1 MNAIQFIKEHGVEKA
16 RKVIDGAPY
25 LNSEETHFCAEVF
38 VYTDGFDDDG
48 YCQHCVDISD
58 LKRLVESADL
68 VNLKGGVKKLK
79 KEADCLFHNEVE
91 GIALRYEQA
100 IADYE
105 LLFCSGESK

>member
-1 MNAIQFIKEHGVEKA
+1 MNAIQFIKEHGIEKA
-16 RKVIDGAPY
+16 RKVIDGAPE
-25 LNSEETHFCAEVF
+25 LAE
-38 VYTDGFDDDG
+38 YYSTIDGE
-48 YCQHCVDISD
+48 YYRIELHAVNIRH

-91 GIALRYEQA
+91 GVALRYEQA

>member
-1 MNAIQFIKEHGVEKA
+1 MNAIQFIQKHGIEKT
-16 RKVIDGAPY
+16 RKVIEDAPDLAEYYSTIDGEYYRIEINAVN
-25 LNSEETHFCAEVF
+25 LK
-38 VYTDGFDDDG
+38 
-48 YCQHCVDISD
+48 Q

-68 VNLKGGVKKLK
+68 VDLKGGVKKLK

-91 GIALRYEQA
+91 GVALRYEQA